1 MDMRMETRIYEV
13 DSLED
18 NRKLYVL
25 AAETLGKGELVA
37 LPTETVYGLG
47 ADALNPDAVAKVFD
61 TKERPKFDPL
71 IVHLASARDLPRV
84 ANIPDALKE
93 VVEKLF
99 REFWPGPFTMVLPK
113 TDAVPDIVTGGL
125 DTVAVRVSAHP
136 VMRGVAKALGN
147 PIAAPSANRF
157 GRISPT
163 SAAAVIKE
171 LGGRIEMV
179 LDAGACSEGLESTI
193 VKPVLDEKGKPA
205 VELLREGPV
214 TREQFRNLVKVI
226 RKKPSKKKENPE
238 NQVVLNAPGQ
248 LSSHYAPGKKMIL
261 LPKDEAFEPE
271 EGVRYGLLTF
281 EGDSPLVDSCS
292 WDKVYVLS
300 PGSGRLSE
308 AAVRLFALMRQMD
321 EDESIDIIVAESL
334 PENGL
339 GAAMM
344 DRLRRASFSRK

>member
-1 MDMRMETRIYEV
+1 MDMCMETRMYEV

-18 NRKLYVL
+18 NRKLYAL
-25 AAETLGKGELVA
+25 AAEVLKQGELVA
-37 LPTETVYGLG
+37 IPTETVYGLG
-47 ADALNPDAVAKVFD
+47 ADALNSDAVAKVFE
-61 TKERPKFDPL
+61 TKDRPKFDPL

-84 ANIPDALKE
+84 ARVPEALKE
-93 VVEKLF
+93 LVEKLS

-113 TDAVPDIVTGGL
+113 ADVVPDIVTSGL

-136 VMRGVAKALGN
+136 VMRGVVKALGN

-163 SAAAVIKE
+163 SAAAVMKE
-171 LGGRIEMV
+171 LGGRIEMI

-193 VKPVLDEKGKPA
+193 VRPFVDEKGKVA

-214 TREQFRNLVKVI
+214 TREQFRNLVKLV
-226 RKKPSKKKENPE
+226 RKGKKTVESADIAAGIT
-238 NQVVLNAPGQ
+238 APGQ
-248 LSSHYAPGKKMIL
+248 LPSHYAPGKKVLL
-261 LPKDEAFEPE
+261 LPKEDAFVPE
-271 EGVRYGLLTF
+271 QGVRYGLLTF
-281 EGDSPLVDSCS
+281 EGDSPLADSCE
-292 WDKVYVLS
+292 WEKVYVLS

-321 EDESIDIIVAESL
+321 EDDSFDVIVAETM

-344 DRLRRASFSRK
+344 DRLRRASVSHD

>member
-1 MDMRMETRIYEV
+1 METRIYEV

-18 NRKLYVL
+18 NRKLYTL

-37 LPTETVYGLG
+37 IPTETVYGLG
-47 ADALNPDAVAKVFD
+47 ADALNADAVAKVFE

-71 IVHLASARDLPRV
+71 IIHLAHARDLSRV
-84 ANIPDALKE
+84 ANVPYELKE
-93 VVEKLF
+93 VVEKLS

-113 TDAVPDIVTGGL
+113 ADIIPDIVTGGL

-136 VMRGVAKALGN
+136 VMRGVIKVLGN

-163 SAAAVIKE
+163 SAAAVMKE
-171 LGGRIEMV
+171 LGGRIEMI

-193 VKPVLDEKGKPA
+193 VRPAFDEKGKPGI
-205 VELLREGPV
+205 EILREGPI

-226 RKKPSKKKENPE
+226 RKKPARKGEVADEQPA
-238 NQVVLNAPGQ
+238 VIAAPGQ
-248 LSSHYAPGKKMIL
+248 LPSHYAPGKKLIL
-261 LPKDEAFEPE
+261 APKEEAFQPE

-281 EGDSPLVDSCS
+281 EGESTLAESFA
-292 WDKVYVLS
+292 WDKEYVLS
-300 PGSGRLSE
+300 PGNGRLSE
-308 AAVRLFALMRQMD
+308 AAVRLFALLRQMD
-321 EDESIDIIVAESL
+321 EDDSIDVIVAETL
-334 PENGL
+334 PEAGI

-344 DRLRRASFSRK
+344 DRLRRASAERN